1 MRNRE
6 IVWLPDEDKAY
17 IRSLILD
24 EDDDILVF
32 NKPDGLACQT
42 RNAEDR
48 TLDKLL
54 WAFAKSNGKR
64 PRLVHRIDQD
74 TTGIVIAAKT
84 QPAAAA
90 LSKAFEDRAMKK
102 TYLAVVSGDA
112 SRVTR
117 VESPIGTVRLP
128 EGALIAGIGGQKG
141 VKDTKAAVTRFNC
154 VSTDG
159 KTSLIECRP
168 ETGRMHQIRVHLAHA
183 GHPILGDT
191 IYGDGGDAPRL
202 MLHALRLQGPH
213 PLGGQFDYS
222 APVPEDFERSAA
234 SAASSSSD

>member
-6 IVWLPDEDKAY
+6 IVWLSDSEKDFV
-17 IRSLILD
+17 RSFLLE
-24 EDDDILVF
+24 EDDDMLVF
-32 NKPDGLACQT
+32 DKPAGLACQT
-42 RNAEDR
+42 RNADDQ

-54 WAFAKSNGKR
+54 WAYARSNGKR

-90 LSKAFEDRAMKK
+90 LSKAFEDRQMKK
-102 TYLAVVSGDA
+102 TYLALVEGNA

-117 VESPIGTVRLP
+117 IDSPIGTIRME
-128 EGALIAGIGGQKG
+128 EGAQFAGIGGVKG
-141 VKDTKAAVTRFNC
+141 VKDPKPALTKFRC
-154 VSTDG
+154 VSASDSM
-159 KTSLIECRP
+159 SLIECRP

-183 GHPILGDT
+183 GHPIFGDSV
-191 IYGDGGDAPRL
+191 YGDGQGAPRL

-213 PLGGQFDYS
+213 PIGGQFDYS
-222 APVPEDFERSAA
+222 APVPDDFEALA
-234 SAASSSSD
+234 GDGGLK